1 MRWKE
6 GLYALQQGEV
16 VKATNLQEIY
26 KFVHVADLAAAAVL
40 FNCRGQGITNDSS
53 LTDRRAL
60 FPDRRFE
67 IPLHR
72 ETDPDIVMGAR
83 RARI

>member
-1 MRWKE
+1 MLCSKE
-6 GLYALQQGEV
+6 RSS
-16 VKATNLQEIY
+16 KRRIY
-26 KFVHVADLAAAAVL
+26 KNFTSSCASLL
-40 FNCRGQGITNDSS
+40 WLLRPFNCREQSIINDSS
-53 LTDRRAL
+53 LTDLWAL

>member
-1 MRWKE
+1 MLCSKE
-6 GLYALQQGEV
+6 RSS
-16 VKATNLQEIY
+16 KRRIY
-26 KFVHVADLAAAAVL
+26 KEFTRFVRVADLAAAAIL

-53 LTDRRAL
+53 LTDRGAL
-60 FPDRRFE
+60 FPYRRFE